1 MNDHSDRLPVV
12 DSHVH
17 VFSPTVF
24 EERDSLVE
32 RDRWF
37 GELYANPGASLA
49 SVEDLIASMDRSG
62 IDVSVLCGF
71 PWSDHQLCV
80 DHNDYMAV
88 SAEGHPS
95 RIKWLATVLPGHPA
109 AAEEAEQCFRAGA
122 AGIGELNADGQGF
135 DLSEPEML
143 APVVE
148 VCEEWD
154 RPIMFHCSEPV
165 GHMYPGK
172 GTATPDRLLQ
182 FLERFPNVRVIAAHW
197 GGGLPF
203 YELMPEVEK
212 LTRNVLY
219 DSAAST
225 YLYQF
230 PVFRSVIELV
240 GSRRVLFAS
249 DFPVLGQER
258 LLKRVKRLQLARDT
272 RNLILTENA
281 CREFQ
286 ISWRNDV

>member
-17 VFSPTVF
+17 VFSPRVF
-24 EERDSLVE
+24 QERDSLVE

-37 GELYANPGASLA
+37 GELYANPKASLA
-49 SVEDLIASMDRSG
+49 RAEDLIASMDRSG

-88 SAEGHPS
+88 SAGEYPS
-95 RIKWLATVLPGHPA
+95 RVKWLATVLPGDPA
-109 AAEEAEQCFRAGA
+109 APEEAEQCFRGGA
-122 AGIGELNADGQGF
+122 SGIGELNADGQGF
-135 DLSEPEML
+135 DLSEPEVL
-143 APVVE
+143 APIVE

-203 YELMPEVEK
+203 YELMPEVER

-230 PVFRSVIELV
+230 PVFRNVIELV
-240 GSRRVLFAS
+240 GARRVMFAS
-249 DFPVLGQER
+249 DYPVLGQER

-272 RNLILTENA
+272 SNLILSENA
-281 CREFQ
+281 HREFQ
-286 ISWRNDV
+286 INWRNNT